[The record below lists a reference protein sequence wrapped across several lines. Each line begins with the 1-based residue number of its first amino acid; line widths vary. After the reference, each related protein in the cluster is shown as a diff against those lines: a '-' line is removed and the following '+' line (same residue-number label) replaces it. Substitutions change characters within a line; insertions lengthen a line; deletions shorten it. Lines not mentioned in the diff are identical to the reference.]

1 MPTFNEIAQS
11 VVESVNDSLGFAI
24 VDLNTGA
31 LLGASHKASYL
42 TQAVIDAVVVAAYD
56 LFRGRAITNV
66 EQALAELREAP
77 FERLWQEVQVTSKK
91 TFHFMLVL
99 PNKPDTLIV
108 LITGKRANL
117 GLGWSAVRHVVPQV
131 EALIP

>member
-1 MPTFNEIAQS
+1 MATFNEIAQS
-11 VVESVNDSLGFAI
+11 VVDSVTDSLGFAI
-24 VDLNTGA
+24 VDLSTGE
-31 LLGASHKASYL
+31 LLGASHKANYL
-42 TQAVIDAVVVAAYD
+42 TQAVIDAVVVAAVD
-56 LFRGRAITNV
+56 LFRGRTITNV
-66 EQALAELREAP
+66 EQVLADLRGAE

-117 GLGWSAVRHVVPQV
+117 GLGWSAVRHAAPQV